1 MKTEIIVALLGLL
14 GSALGTFAGILVNSK
29 LTSYRIEQLEK
40 KVDKHNSVI
49 ERTTE
54 LETWKDSI
62 NLELKEMKNTI
73 NTLLNF
79 HLKGKE

>member
-62 NLELKEMKNTI
+62 NLELKEMKSTI